1 VEEVDE
7 ADDADSVVVDAVVV
21 ENVTASGNTTL
32 LRNTPPRLC
41 CCCCVTGYST
51 TRRGDDDD
59 VKELHVEAPEEM
71 PNRSSSDEGHE
82 VAICLR
88 IFLFFDVTPI
98 AMMILWSF
106 IFSHFMASIIS

>member
-1 VEEVDE
+1 MEEVDE

-41 CCCCVTGYST
+41 CCRVTGYST

>member
-1 VEEVDE
+1 MEEVDE
-7 ADDADSVVVDAVVV
+7 ADDADSVVVDAVV
-21 ENVTASGNTTL
+21 ENVTASGNTL

-41 CCCCVTGYST
+41 CCATGYSI
-51 TRRGDDDD
+51 TRRGDDD

-82 VAICLR
+82 VAICR

-98 AMMILWSF
+98 DMMISSF
-106 IFSHFMASIIS
+106 IFLHFMASIIS